1 MPAGKHE
8 FRPGLINSL
17 PTPPATLICETM
29 RERPGTYFNV
39 HLVSDSTGETLAGI
53 MRATCAQFDNILPIE
68 HSYFLVRSARQMER
82 VLREIEDAPG
92 VVMFTIANLDHR
104 AMLEA
109 RCRELDMPC
118 VAVLDPVLDVT
129 SRYLGMELNH
139 RVGGSRKLNAEYFKR
154 IDALDFA
161 MDHDDGQ
168 QVVELSTADVILVG
182 VSRTSKTPTSVYLA
196 HRGVKAANVPMVPG
210 VPLPPELF
218 AERRPLVVGLLISA
232 DRLIHIRRNRLV
244 AMKETR
250 AGSYTDEDAVRKE
263 VMDAQKL
270 FEREGWPTIDVSRR
284 SIEETAAAVLN
295 LLAEH
300 RGH

>member
-1 MPAGKHE
+1 
-8 FRPGLINSL
+8 
-17 PTPPATLICETM
+17 M
-29 RERPGTYFNV
+29 RERPGIYFNV
-39 HLVSDSTGETLAGI
+39 HLVSDSTGETLAGV

-82 VLREIEDAPG
+82 VLKEIEEAPG
-92 VVMFTIANLDHR
+92 VVMFTIANLEHR

-129 SRYLGMELNH
+129 SRYLGRELNH
-139 RVGGSRKLNAEYFKR
+139 RVGAARKLNAEYFKR

-161 MDHDDGQ
+161 MDHDDCQ
-168 QVVELSTADVILVG
+168 QAIQLSDADVILVG

-210 VPLPPELF
+210 VPLPDILFSPEK
-218 AERRPLVVGLLISA
+218 PLIVGLLISA

-250 AGSYTDEDAVRKE
+250 AGSYTDEEDVRKE

-270 FEREGWPTIDVSRR
+270 FEREGWPTVDVSRR

-295 LLAEH
+295 LLAEY
-300 RGH
+300 RGQ

>member
-1 MPAGKHE
+1 MNMPDRLA
-8 FRPGLINSL
+8 
-17 PTPPATLICETM
+17 
-29 RERPGTYFNV
+29 TYFNV
-39 HLVSDSTGETLAGI
+39 HLVSDSTGETLAGV

-82 VLREIEDAPG
+82 VLREIEAAPG
-92 VVMFTIANLDHR
+92 VVMFTLSSLEHR
-104 AMLEA
+104 AMLER
-109 RCRELDMPC
+109 RCRELNIPC

-129 SRYLGMELNH
+129 SRYLEQELNH
-139 RVGGSRKLNAEYFKR
+139 RVGASRRLTAEYFKR

-168 QVVELSTADVILVG
+168 QVVELEDADVILVG

-196 HRGVKAANVPMVPG
+196 HRGVKAANVPFVPS

-218 AERRPLVVGLLISA
+218 ADQHPLVVGLLISA
-232 DRLIHIRRNRLV
+232 DRLIHIRRNRLM

-250 AGSYTDEDAVRKE
+250 AESYTDEDLVRRE
-263 VMDAQKL
+263 VMEAQKL

-300 RGH
+300 RGA